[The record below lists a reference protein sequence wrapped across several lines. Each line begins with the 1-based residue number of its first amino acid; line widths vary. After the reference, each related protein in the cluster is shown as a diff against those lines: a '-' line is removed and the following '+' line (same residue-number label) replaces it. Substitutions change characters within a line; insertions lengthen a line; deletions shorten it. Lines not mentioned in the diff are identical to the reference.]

1 MMCTDLPRVVVS
13 KLDSIRFLDSLLA
26 VEHPD
31 KVPTVKFVTIIEV
44 QGRRFGIDW
53 IHESGGK
60 AVDLVTLD
68 EVWLDLRA
76 VI

>member
-1 MMCTDLPRVVVS
+1 MMCAELPRIVVS
-13 KLDSIRFLDSLLA
+13 PLDSITFADSRRF
-26 VEHPD
+26 VEQQD
-31 KVPTVKFVTIIEV
+31 KPPTTKFVTIIEV
-44 QGRRFGIDW
+44 HGRRFEIDW
-53 IHESGGK
+53 IHEIGGK